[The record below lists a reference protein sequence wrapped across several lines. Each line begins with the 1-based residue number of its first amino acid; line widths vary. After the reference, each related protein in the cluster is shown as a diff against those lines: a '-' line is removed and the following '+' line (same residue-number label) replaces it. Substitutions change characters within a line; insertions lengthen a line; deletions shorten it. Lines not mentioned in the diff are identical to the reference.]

1 MQGLIHNV
9 AALLKQLTQPRRN
22 LLVPC
27 FCCCCN
33 LLVPWLHTGHIA
45 RHTAALASTLNIPS
59 ADTASGQE
67 NLVPGIASSVAAI
80 TAAVQKLQPL
90 LQRAQK
96 LRASRQPLS
105 ALQNGEDGQV
115 QLCVC
120 CQSDVLYA
128 LST

>member
-1 MQGLIHNV
+1 M
-9 AALLKQLTQPRRN
+9 
-22 LLVPC
+22 
-27 FCCCCN
+27 
-33 LLVPWLHTGHIA
+33 
-45 RHTAALASTLNIPS
+45 
-59 ADTASGQE
+59 
-67 NLVPGIASSVAAI
+67 PGIASSVAAI

-120 CQSDVLYA
+120 CQSYVLYA
-128 LST
+128 LSTYSTGSSVANISLSAAGYFLFPEV